1 MRSATDEIES
11 VCSGPDY
18 YVQPTRRYSLIAWP
32 VLPNST
38 ATQLFLTPS
47 AQVKLLTQGLV
58 KREEALERI
67 GEDSREAAED
77 AERSAVAFSALAA
90 REAVTSP
97 VRRAAAEAAV
107 AEQRARETALQERY
121 KALSEQL
128 ADLHRRGAA
137 GPPAQ
142 SAGADLHVPQPIA
155 A

>member
-1 MRSATDEIES
+1 MT
-11 VCSGPDY
+11 P
-18 YVQPTRRYSLIAWP
+18 P
-32 VLPNST
+32 V
-38 ATQLFLTPS
+38 
-47 AQVKLLTQGLV
+47 QVKLLTQGLV

-97 VRRAAAEAAV
+97 VRRAGAEAAV

-128 ADLHRRGAA
+128 ADLRRRGAA
-137 GPPAQ
+137 GPAAQ
-142 SAGADLHVPQPIA
+142 PAGADLHVPQPIA